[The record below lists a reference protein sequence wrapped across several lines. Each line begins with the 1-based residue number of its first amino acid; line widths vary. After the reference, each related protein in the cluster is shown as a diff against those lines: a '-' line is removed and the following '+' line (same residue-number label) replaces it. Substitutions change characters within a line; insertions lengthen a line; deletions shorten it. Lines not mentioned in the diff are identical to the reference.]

1 MHVSDIFRNYY
12 FYCNVNVSYKLLY
25 ALFQS
30 IPIWPFSVCFFLG
43 QRYCHVGVN
52 GWKEN
57 LSSKYMRQEV
67 HSLHNNTN
75 RKVYFKYHSPSL
87 LPVKHFASLNVP
99 TCLNMLHL
107 TCRYIRDNQKYAFRL
122 HCLFFYHDL
131 TVSLLFLNCL
141 TLIIKVLLTYHFTAH
156 GNEKLV
162 LISRHYPPK
171 TYQYVLSFWHAD
183 VIINYWYKL
192 PV

>member
-1 MHVSDIFRNYY
+1 
-12 FYCNVNVSYKLLY
+12 
-25 ALFQS
+25 
-30 IPIWPFSVCFFLG
+30 
-43 QRYCHVGVN
+43 
-52 GWKEN
+52 
-57 LSSKYMRQEV
+57 MRQEV

-99 TCLNMLHL
+99 TCLNMLYL
-107 TCRYIRDNQKYAFRL
+107 TCRYIRDNQQYAFRL

-156 GNEKLV
+156 GTEKLV
-162 LISRHYPPK
+162 TLSAKDMSVRAQLLTHRCDNKLLVQATCLKQIPVIRIWHNDISIYPCPLF
-171 TYQYVLSFWHAD
+171 Q
-183 VIINYWYKL
+183 
-192 PV
+192 